1 MDGFYYDFLSPC
13 FTEMTI
19 RLPSVTPIEVSV
31 LPPKFKAAG
40 CFFTD
45 DRYVLAGYQQTK
57 TLPKLSGI
65 GGARMSGE
73 TPVQTAL
80 RETVEEL
87 FDIVKVPRSLLE
99 ELEVNVPPRRI
110 VQNHSYQLVCYTFED
125 LEMILLILAERGLKT
140 PLYDTFP
147 RNIYELLFQ
156 RKVRKE
162 AEISHLALL
171 PFVEHSGRNPLV
183 CPLLLA
189 DMKLLL
195 EDNLP
200 LKELS

>member
-1 MDGFYYDFLSPC
+1 MDGFYFDFLSPC
-13 FTEMTI
+13 YI
-19 RLPSVTPIEVSV
+19 PVTPIQ
-31 LPPKFKAAG
+31 LPSPPPPPIPKFKAAG

-45 DRYVLAGYQQTK
+45 EGERYVLAGYQQTK
-57 TLPKLSGI
+57 TIPKLSGI
-65 GGARMSGE
+65 GGAKLSGE

-87 FDIVKVPRSLLE
+87 FDIEKVPRCLLQ
-99 ELEVNVPPRRI
+99 ELEVNVPPRRV

-125 LEMILLILAERGLKT
+125 LELILMILASRGIKT
-140 PLYDTFP
+140 TLYDTFP
-147 RNIYELLFQ
+147 KTIHELLFQ

-171 PFVEHSGRNPLV
+171 PFVEHQGKNPLV

-195 EDNLP
+195 TSDTL
-200 LKELS
+200 